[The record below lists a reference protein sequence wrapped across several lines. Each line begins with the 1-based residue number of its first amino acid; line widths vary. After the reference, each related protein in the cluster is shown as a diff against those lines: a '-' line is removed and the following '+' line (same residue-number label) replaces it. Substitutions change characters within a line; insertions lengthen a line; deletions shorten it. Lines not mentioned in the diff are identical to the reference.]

1 MAITATNKMTDKEE
15 TGTTVVYN
23 QSIITA
29 LFGTEKKVYK
39 IMCWED

>member
-15 TGTTVVYN
+15 TGTTVYN